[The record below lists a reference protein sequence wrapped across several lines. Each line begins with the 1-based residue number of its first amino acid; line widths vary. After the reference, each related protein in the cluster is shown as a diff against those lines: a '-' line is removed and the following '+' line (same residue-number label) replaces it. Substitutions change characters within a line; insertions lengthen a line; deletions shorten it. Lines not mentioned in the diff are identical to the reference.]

1 MNALKI
7 TIYDILKLLLF
18 WILLFD
24 FGRILFSIHHWS
36 ELSHVGF
43 WEWCMSFFYSIRLDL
58 ATAGALS
65 AIPMLILSFRFIHNS
80 KWIRYLFLLFM
91 TIEIFITVCIQ
102 SGEINVYSEWNHKL
116 TTRVFMHLSNP
127 GEVFKTAD
135 FVMTICFI
143 IYSFLELLFAWKIF
157 HWLFK
162 KEFTLS
168 SSTLLKRIATAFS
181 VFLIAGST
189 FFILLRGGIQPIP
202 MNTDFACYSND
213 HVANDLSINS
223 LYYFSKSF
231 LLYNRSEIDEYMP
244 KMDSVE
250 ASQIVKKMYA
260 YPKEHTNY
268 IFDQKKPNY
277 VFIVF
282 EGWSG
287 NAIDCMNNTKG
298 ITPNF
303 DKLASQGLFFSNIF
317 ACGGTS
323 EIGNSSIFSGY
334 PALPEISLTMQ
345 PDKHRKIHTI
355 NQDLK
360 MIGYSSNYLFSGD
373 LKYGNI
379 GSYFIDH
386 GFDLVE
392 DEKVFSNK
400 LNRGKLNYFDQDL
413 YSLLVKKTNKLK
425 EPFLQCAF
433 TGSTHSPYDHP
444 KKKNQN
450 YVGPESDY
458 MNSLIYGDECLGNYM
473 KQCRKQKWFKNTIFV
488 FVSDHGHPSPA
499 CPDPSVKQ
507 YFRIPLLIWGEP
519 LKKEYCGKKMEKI
532 GSQADIAATILYQM
546 GGDLSRYPWS
556 KDLMNPHLPEFALHT
571 INRGYG
577 WVSNKGNLVY
587 QMDTRTYREK
597 TYKKEDEKQ
606 EIKKCHSF
614 LTQFYKNYK
623 SL

>member
-1 MNALKI
+1 
-7 TIYDILKLLLF
+7 
-18 WILLFD
+18 
-24 FGRILFSIHHWS
+24 
-36 ELSHVGF
+36 
-43 WEWCMSFFYSIRLDL
+43 MS
-58 ATAGALS
+58 
-65 AIPMLILSFRFIHNS
+65 
-80 KWIRYLFLLFM
+80 
-91 TIEIFITVCIQ
+91 IEIFINVCIQ
-102 SGEINVYSEWNHKL
+102 SGEINAYSEWNHKL

-127 GEVFKTAD
+127 GEVFRTAD
-135 FVMTICFI
+135 FGMTIWFI
-143 IYSFLELLFAWKIF
+143 IYSFLELLFAWKTF

-168 SSTLLKRIATAFS
+168 SSPLLKRIATAFS

-189 FFILLRGGIQPIP
+189 FFILLRGGIQPVP

-260 YPKEHTNY
+260 YPKEHANY

-287 NAIDCMNNTKG
+287 NAIDCMNDTKG

-386 GFDLVE
+386 GFDVVE
-392 DEKVFSNK
+392 DEKVFSIK

-450 YVGPESDY
+450 YVGPEADY

-556 KDLMNPHLPEFALHT
+556 KDLMNPHVPEFALHT

-587 QMDTRTYREK
+587 QMDTRTYREN
-597 TYKKEDEKQ
+597 TYKKEEEKQ

>member
-1 MNALKI
+1 
-7 TIYDILKLLLF
+7 
-18 WILLFD
+18 
-24 FGRILFSIHHWS
+24 
-36 ELSHVGF
+36 
-43 WEWCMSFFYSIRLDL
+43 
-58 ATAGALS
+58 
-65 AIPMLILSFRFIHNS
+65 
-80 KWIRYLFLLFM
+80 
-91 TIEIFITVCIQ
+91 
-102 SGEINVYSEWNHKL
+102 
-116 TTRVFMHLSNP
+116 
-127 GEVFKTAD
+127 
-135 FVMTICFI
+135 
-143 IYSFLELLFAWKIF
+143 
-157 HWLFK
+157 
-162 KEFTLS
+162 
-168 SSTLLKRIATAFS
+168 
-181 VFLIAGST
+181 
-189 FFILLRGGIQPIP
+189 
-202 MNTDFACYSND
+202 
-213 HVANDLSINS
+213 
-223 LYYFSKSF
+223 
-231 LLYNRSEIDEYMP
+231 
-244 KMDSVE
+244 
-250 ASQIVKKMYA
+250 
-260 YPKEHTNY
+260 
-268 IFDQKKPNY
+268 
-277 VFIVF
+277 
-282 EGWSG
+282 
-287 NAIDCMNNTKG
+287 MNNTKG

-360 MIGYSSNYLFSGD
+360 ILGYSSNYLFSGD

-450 YVGPESDY
+450 YVGPEADY

-519 LKKEYCGKKMEKI
+519 LKNEYCGKKMEKI

-556 KDLMNPHLPEFALHT
+556 KDLLNPHVPEFALHT

-587 QMDTRTYREK
+587 QMETRTYREK